1 MLPTLSNDQVVLSI
15 CFGAVSVCGL
25 IMYFS
30 FYLGRATGAIRE
42 AAPVRTQ
49 LGLHR
54 PVAVETTASGKI
66 SSHEKAA

>member
-1 MLPTLSNDQVVLSI
+1 VLPTLSNDQFVLSV

-30 FYLGRATGAIRE
+30 FYLGRFTGAIRE
-42 AAPVRTQ
+42 TAPVRTQ

-54 PVAVETTASGKI
+54 PVAVAVSVSTKT